1 MRTVFRTKSTRFLK
15 LSPWKIVKCWALIA
29 ANLRRRR
36 REQPRIRLPERNACA
51 GGFNGGRG
59 VMAGARSRVQKRRT
73 SVGFGSRFA
82 TGLWRLEVPL
92 SFRWSAHTRL
102 RGSGTFARSFVF
114 PVHLQSCSASSCN
127 STDRSDASFI
137 SNWTSW
143 MERTCPRFRE
153 WNFSQWLTKGCSCSQ
168 LRHCRFRNRSERKK
182 AELSRVIRCSKGKT
196 YKTKRG
202 DFIVD
207 VWTLSFP
214 RWQITSMMFSFA
226 ETDVFTGTSARR
238 SLTIE
243 RYVFGLTDGILDR
256 VRSSGMQNVDRRRT
270 SILERERDRQLRSSL
285 ALGYS
290 KSFPLDRRD
299 LWVPLSWLGK
309 KPLFVCLFT
318 IVYTISPGCLPF
330 AKFWSMPDSRIG
342 IRLRNVSRC
351 KGVA

>member
-1 MRTVFRTKSTRFLK
+1 MRTVSRTKSTRSLK
-15 LSPWKIVKCWALIA
+15 LSPWKIVKCRALIV

-59 VMAGARSRVQKRRT
+59 VVAGARSRVQKRRT

-153 WNFSQWLTKGCSCSQ
+153 WNFVSVIDKGLQLFAVDSLSLSQS
-168 LRHCRFRNRSERKK
+168 
-182 AELSRVIRCSKGKT
+182 
-196 YKTKRG
+196 
-202 DFIVD
+202 
-207 VWTLSFP
+207 
-214 RWQITSMMFSFA
+214 
-226 ETDVFTGTSARR
+226 
-238 SLTIE
+238 
-243 RYVFGLTDGILDR
+243 
-256 VRSSGMQNVDRRRT
+256 
-270 SILERERDRQLRSSL
+270 
-285 ALGYS
+285 
-290 KSFPLDRRD
+290 
-299 LWVPLSWLGK
+299 
-309 KPLFVCLFT
+309 
-318 IVYTISPGCLPF
+318 
-330 AKFWSMPDSRIG
+330 
-342 IRLRNVSRC
+342 
-351 KGVA
+351 